1 MRDIAP
7 ESRTRRLPIRQI
19 AYFVEDVREAALAHH
34 RSFGS
39 GPYFVADHIPL
50 RRAMHR
56 GVERPLDHSS
66 AYGQWGSVMVEFVQQ
81 HNADASPFHDM
92 YPLGSGRTGIHHV
105 ALFDDDLDGAIRR
118 FREDGHQIALDAEM
132 NDGFRFVMID
142 CVATLG
148 HMVELYRPVEQL
160 TSFYDQVA
168 QAAEAFNG
176 GEVLHTISMG

>member
-1 MRDIAP
+1 
-7 ESRTRRLPIRQI
+7 
-19 AYFVEDVREAALAHH
+19 
-34 RSFGS
+34 
-39 GPYFVADHIPL
+39 
-50 RRAMHR
+50 MHR